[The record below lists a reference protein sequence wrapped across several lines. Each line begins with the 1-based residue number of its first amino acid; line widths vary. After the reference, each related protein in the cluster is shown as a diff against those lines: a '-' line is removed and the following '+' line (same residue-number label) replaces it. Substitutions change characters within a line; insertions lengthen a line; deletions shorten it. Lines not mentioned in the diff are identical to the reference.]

1 MGLVNRY
8 SFLHLN
14 EPLQVVPICSTLQL
28 IASWVS
34 GFSKVNLPPW
44 RIASQHE
51 LDTCLSLGF
60 EYQGLV
66 VSRVG
71 QSQGLAI
78 DVLHNLD
85 GLGIDLA
92 IRGHESDGKCE
103 AHFFL
108 DQEV

>member
-1 MGLVNRY
+1 MGVGALEGQSATLAY
-8 SFLHLN
+8 SI
-14 EPLQVVPICSTLQL
+14 P
-28 IASWVS
+28 
-34 GFSKVNLPPW
+34 
-44 RIASQHE
+44 E

-66 VSRVG
+66 VSRAG

-85 GLGIDLA
+85 GLGVDLA
-92 IRGHESDGKCE
+92 IRGHGSGEKCE